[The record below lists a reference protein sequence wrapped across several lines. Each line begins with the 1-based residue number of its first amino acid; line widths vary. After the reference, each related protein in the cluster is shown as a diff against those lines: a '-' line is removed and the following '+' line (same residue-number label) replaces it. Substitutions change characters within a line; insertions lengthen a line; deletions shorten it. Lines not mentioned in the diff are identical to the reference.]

1 MKIKLFTVV
10 GSPIKGGNCETYTR
24 EALKAVEDDPDVES
38 EIFLLSD
45 WKTPR
50 GCHHCNYC
58 ATRQKPDR
66 FCAIN
71 DELTKVYPKVLEAD
85 ALLLSTP
92 AYACRLTGQMACFMD
107 RLRVLYHGNLY
118 KGSLENKA
126 ASVLTVAFG
135 RHAGVETT
143 MLSVIQGLLMWEVL
157 PVTLGLW
164 GPYGSG
170 GLTSY
175 GGEGK
180 VDPDDRDAI
189 CKDEFAMKEAKILC
203 RKLVETAKVI
213 KAGNRAL
220 NKENRFVKM
229 YREAV
234 GP

>member
-1 MKIKLFTVV
+1 MKIKLVTIV
-10 GSPIKGGNCETYTR
+10 GSPIKGGNCEIYTM
-24 EALKAVEDDPDVES
+24 EALKAVENDPDVES
-38 EIFLLSD
+38 DIFLLSN
-45 WKTPR
+45 WKTPK
-50 GCHHCNYC
+50 GCNHCNYC
-58 ATRQKPDR
+58 ATKQKPDR
-66 FCAIN
+66 FCAIQ
-71 DELTKVYPKVLEAD
+71 DELTEIYPKVLEAD
-85 ALLLSTP
+85 AILLSTP

-107 RLRVLYHGNLY
+107 RLRGLYHGSLY
-118 KGSLENKA
+118 KGSLANKV

-180 VDPDDRDAI
+180 VKPDDYDAI
-189 CKDEFAMKEAKILC
+189 LKDQFAVKESRILC
-203 RKLVETAKVI
+203 KKLVDTAKVI
-213 KAGNRAL
+213 KAGNEAL
-220 NKENRFVKM
+220 NIENRYIKM

-234 GP
+234 GS